1 MGRVYRAT
9 IDMNVIRASLD
20 RERAGHADAS
30 RLLDAA
36 ARGDVELAV
45 PPQGSL
51 ADLHGQYD
59 GDLAREIEALLAK
72 PGVVEL
78 SQVARL
84 SDGTFPAENLFP
96 GHFVAGFDEAWN
108 AVAADWKTHQGACP
122 GAEDRWYVE
131 SHVLASN
138 DVLVTDD
145 RALRAMCYR
154 LRVDHGL
161 VVAAE
166 SLSEF
171 AARFPQS
178 GSPFRSG
185 RPAGSGD
192 EPARS

>member
-1 MGRVYRAT
+1 MARVYRAT
-9 IDMNVIRASLD
+9 IDMNLIRAALD

-59 GDLAREIEALLAK
+59 GDLAKDIEALLAK
-72 PGVVEL
+72 TGVVEL
-78 SQVARL
+78 PQVARL
-84 SDGTFPAENLFP
+84 SNVTFPSENLFP
-96 GHFVAGFDEAWN
+96 GHVVAGFDEAWN
-108 AVAADWKTHQGACP
+108 AVAADWTTHQGACP

-145 RALRAMCYR
+145 RALRAMCDR
-154 LRVDHGL
+154 LRVEHGL
-161 VVAAE
+161 AIASE
-166 SLSEF
+166 SLSDF
-171 AARFPQS
+171 AARFP
-178 GSPFRSG
+178 
-185 RPAGSGD
+185 
-192 EPARS
+192 

>member
-1 MGRVYRAT
+1 MARVYRAT

-20 RERAGHADAS
+20 QQRAGHADAS

-59 GDLAREIEALLAK
+59 GDLARDIEALLAK

-78 SQVARL
+78 PQVARL
-84 SDGTFPAENLFP
+84 SDVTFPAENLFP
-96 GHFVAGFDEAWN
+96 GHVVAGFDEAWN
-108 AVAADWKTHQGACP
+108 AVAAGWKTHQGACP
-122 GAEDRWYVE
+122 RAEDRWYVE
-131 SHVLASN
+131 SHLLASN

-145 RALRAMCYR
+145 RALRAMCDR
-154 LRVDHGL
+154 LHVEHDL
-161 VVAAE
+161 AVAAQA
-166 SLSEF
+166 LSEV

-178 GSPFRSG
+178 GSPSRSG
-185 RPAGSGD
+185 
-192 EPARS
+192 